1 MTQTALAEQLN
12 VSQDTVSRLELDR
25 RTDMQ

>member
-12 VSQDTVSRLELDR
+12 DGQDTVSRLER
-25 RTDMQ
+25 RTDMH